1 MLTLIRLA
9 DRPGILR
16 GAGPADPDLAR
27 DLARAAAANPKT
39 TWCVTVTDG
48 DGHAE
53 PPVDLAGAGQQPGI
67 GQRGQGEQQPGQR
80 VPGAGGERRRGAFAQ
95 QPEPGQRPLAVPRH
109 RIRQHRQRAA
119 RLLSR
124 RLLSR

>member
-1 MLTLIRLA
+1 MLTQVVE
-9 DRPGILR
+9 P
-16 GAGPADPDLAR
+16 
-27 DLARAAAANPKT
+27 
-39 TWCVTVTDG
+39 V
-48 DGHAE
+48 AE

-67 GQRGQGEQQPGQR
+67 GQRRQGEQQPGQR
-80 VPGAGGERRRGAFAQ
+80 VPGAGGERCHGAFAQ

-124 RLLSR
+124 RLLSGLPGGRCFILRGRLRGAQHAAHRCF